1 MACFACYSKK
11 GPFVDG
17 SNWHSYRPDEIVR
30 MFDDHEIEGLS
41 KLLRG
46 DGIRYLNP
54 VGSDRVEDF
63 VLKASSDVEARGGAA
78 DLVVVVLDRNPP
90 AIRWLIQ
97 SLNYRIMPEI
107 RGAAINAEGV
117 QTGTFAGKPVLEV
130 FAELG
135 GKPPSVH
142 VLDLER
148 FASYTRYFPVDGE
161 DYLHLH
167 VEDINQERA
176 IGIVEEHPDLLSVL
190 GGRQLTPE
198 EGIAE
203 LMTRVVFSISAAGRW
218 EIRDGHQGAVSAYL
232 EFEDP
237 A

>member
-1 MACFACYSKK
+1 MMDRT
-11 GPFVDG
+11 GIPTG
-17 SNWHSYRPDEIVR
+17 PDEIVR
-30 MFDDHEIEGLS
+30 MFDNHEIEGLS

-117 QTGTFAGKPVLEV
+117 QTGTFAGKPVLE
-130 FAELG
+130 G
-135 GKPPSVH
+135 I
-142 VLDLER
+142 R
-148 FASYTRYFPVDGE
+148 
-161 DYLHLH
+161 
-167 VEDINQERA
+167 RA
-176 IGIVEEHPDLLSVL
+176 RRE
-190 GGRQLTPE
+190 
-198 EGIAE
+198 AA
-203 LMTRVVFSISAAGRW
+203 FSPRT
-218 EIRDGHQGAVSAYL
+218 
-232 EFEDP
+232 
-237 A
+237 